1 MKLASS
7 EFDAETLSKE
17 EKEAISRIAER
28 ILRSGLVTPAVF
40 FLELIKPFSLLTSH
54 TLVFFGP
61 IITAFVRQDKYY
73 MVTELL
79 EEPKNIEFLI
89 SEIERIDQELS
100 PQKKKQKEV
109 NRER

>member
-1 MKLASS
+1 MKLDSS
-7 EFDAETLSKE
+7 ELDVETLSKE
-17 EKEAISRIAER
+17 ERDAILRIAER
-28 ILRSGLVTPAVF
+28 ILKSGLVTPAVF
-40 FLELIKPFSLLTSH
+40 FLELLKPFSLLTSH

-100 PQKKKQKEV
+100 TQKKEAKRGKP
-109 NRER
+109 

>member
-1 MKLASS
+1 MKLDSS
-7 EFDAETLSKE
+7 ELDVETLSKE
-17 EKEAISRIAER
+17 ERDAILRIAER
-28 ILRSGLVTPAVF
+28 ILKSGLVTPAVF
-40 FLELIKPFSLLTSH
+40 FLELLKPLSLLTSH

-79 EEPKNIEFLI
+79 EEPKNVEFLI

-100 PQKKKQKEV
+100 TQKKEAKRGKP
-109 NRER
+109 

>member
-1 MKLASS
+1 MKLDSS
-7 EFDAETLSKE
+7 ELDVETLSKE
-17 EKEAISRIAER
+17 ERDAILRIAER
-28 ILRSGLVTPAVF
+28 ILKSGLVTPAVF
-40 FLELIKPFSLLTSH
+40 FLELLKPFSLLTSH

-79 EEPKNIEFLI
+79 EEPKNVEFLI

-100 PQKKKQKEV
+100 TQKKEAKRGKP
-109 NRER
+109 

>member
-1 MKLASS
+1 MKLDSS
-7 EFDAETLSKE
+7 ELDVETLSKE
-17 EKEAISRIAER
+17 EKEAILRIAER
-28 ILRSGLVTPAVF
+28 ILKSGLVTPAVF
-40 FLELIKPFSLLTSH
+40 FLELLKPFSLLTSH

-79 EEPKNIEFLI
+79 EEPKNVEFLI

-100 PQKKKQKEV
+100 TQKKEAKRGKP
-109 NRER
+109 